1 MLLWR
6 QCVDDNYG
14 LTMMQL
20 SSSWDVLNAKTV
32 QTKCRENKSPC
43 CLYMK
48 QFIFTG
54 FTKTLDQITYADS
67 VMHDIVF
74 DCLGKSST
82 QGISGGRSFPDGR
95 DPDGMVMIEQVQGWG
110 CSLWFHYFSISLALT
125 LSLSISLPP
134 LSLSLSLYMCIL
146 MCLSRSF
153 SYSILYS
160 SIISLSSF
168 FFSLS
173 LYFSLCVFLSSL
185 YPFMYYSLFLSI
197 SISLYIH
204 PRV

>member
-1 MLLWR
+1 
-6 QCVDDNYG
+6 
-14 LTMMQL
+14 
-20 SSSWDVLNAKTV
+20 
-32 QTKCRENKSPC
+32 
-43 CLYMK
+43 MK

-110 CSLWFHYFSISLALT
+110 CSLWFHYFSLLLSLYLSLSSFPS
-125 LSLSISLPP
+125 LSLSISVYVHIDVP
-134 LSLSLSLYMCIL
+134 LSLILLFYLIFFNYFSFFFLSLSLYI
-146 MCLSRSF
+146 
-153 SYSILYS
+153 YI
-160 SIISLSSF
+160 
-168 FFSLS
+168 
-173 LYFSLCVFLSSL
+173 SLCVYLSSL
-185 YPFMYYSLFLSI
+185 YHFMYYSLFLSI